1 MRKTTTSWTN
11 RTPPLVT
18 WLSRTDFRLGTA
30 LNTTSMWV
38 GDSYLIPANRL
49 TGVAD
54 VSCLGFELCSVFLYN
69 YVDRFCCCCYWIK
82 VVSWLCYGTLF
93 YLSLFIAFTHLLL
106 SLLCRFFHTLLIV
119 IAHYPYSFRSAPTG
133 WYPLAT
139 TTRGLNCPTHV
150 RSSVSTVP
158 SSTTRTRWE
167 VSAVGIISV
176 VLCLVT
182 DWASAMK
189 CCLY

>member
-93 YLSLFIAFTHLLL
+93 YLCLLHLRIYFFRYYVEFFTPCWLWSLTIHIHSDRHQRAGIHWQQLHVAWTAGLASGHLC
-106 SLLCRFFHTLLIV
+106 LLCLHR
-119 IAHYPYSFRSAPTG
+119 
-133 WYPLAT
+133 
-139 TTRGLNCPTHV
+139 
-150 RSSVSTVP
+150 
-158 SSTTRTRWE
+158 
-167 VSAVGIISV
+167 
-176 VLCLVT
+176 
-182 DWASAMK
+182 
-189 CCLY
+189 